1 MHLALTT
8 GIDLAQVVLYA
19 FWAFFALLLIYL
31 VRENK
36 REGYPLI
43 SDRTNER
50 VSVVG
55 WPTPPSTKT
64 FITPTGHTVRI
75 PEDRIERRQAA
86 VAPVAPWPG
95 APFTPTG
102 DPMRD
107 GVGPASWAER
117 DDEADMTHEG
127 LPKIVPLRVATDY
140 FPAPQDPDPRGMTV
154 IAGNRKVA
162 GTIVDAW
169 VDRSEY
175 IFRYYEVELTG
186 AKRRV
191 LVPVNFAK
199 IDAKRRAVKVDA
211 IFAHHF
217 ETVPGIKNP
226 DSVTML
232 EEEKICAYYGGGLLY
247 AEPKRTE
254 SWL

>member
-1 MHLALTT
+1 MHLALTS
-8 GIDLAQVVLYA
+8 GIDVAQVVLYF
-19 FWAFFALLLIYL
+19 FWAFFALLIIYL
-31 VRENK
+31 IRENK
-36 REGYPLI
+36 REGYPLL
-43 SDRTNER
+43 SDRTNAR

-55 WPTPPSTKT
+55 WPTPPSSKT
-64 FITPTGHTVRI
+64 FVSHNGHVVRI
-75 PEDRIERRQAA
+75 PEDRIDRRV
-86 VAPVAPWPG
+86 VALRPVAPWPG

-102 DPMRD
+102 NAMLD
-107 GVGPASWAER
+107 GVGPGSWAER
-117 DDEADMTHEG
+117 EDELDLTVDL

-162 GTIVDAW
+162 GTVVDAW

-199 IDAKRRAVKVDA
+199 INAKQRAIKVDA
-211 IFAHHF
+211 IFAHQF
-217 ETVPGIKNP
+217 ETVPGTKAP
-226 DSVTML
+226 DQVTML
-232 EEEKICAYYGGGLLY
+232 EEEKICAYFGGGLLY

-254 SWL
+254 SFL